1 MKKYISIITVVAAV
15 TFTSCSD
22 FLDVQPEGKPTT
34 ENYFANDNK
43 PLMPLTCCTEG
54 CTKRMFLAVNSSGNK
69 AVVRMLY
76 GEKHEAMAR

>member
-34 ENYFANDNK
+34 ENYFANDQQAIDAIDMLYGRLHQENV
-43 PLMPLTCCTEG
+43 
-54 CTKRMFLAVNSSGNK
+54 LAVNSSGNK
-69 AVVRMLY
+69 AAVRMLY
-76 GEKHEAMAR
+76 GDAREAMAR